1 MECEAAPRTG
11 AVSVTKCRT
20 SNWRNGTAGEPQ
32 IYPPWQN
39 TPALRFEARLWR
51 AYALALI
58 FPRSVPEYIDD
69 ETVSIQLRECVQ
81 AEPLPWSI
89 PDECLYWE
97 NENGNPDFR
106 Q

>member
-1 MECEAAPRTG
+1 
-11 AVSVTKCRT
+11 VSKWT
-20 SNWRNGTAGEPQ
+20 NGTAGELHV
-32 IYPPWQN
+32 YPPHQN
-39 TPALRFEARLWR
+39 TPALRWEARTWR

-69 ETVSIQLRECVQ
+69 ETVSIQLRECEQ

-89 PDECLYWE
+89 PDECLYWSDDHDE
-97 NENGNPDFR
+97 RTSADF